1 MIGKS
6 CIFATEPITHA
17 MKVKISAL
25 RDKLG
30 EHNTAYVLQ
39 KIGVANRK
47 RNSVT
52 LMQFIEKLPVMD
64 WHYVLPFFQGNG
76 KWFRLYLCQS
86 TNEIKGAL
94 CVIDGG
100 DKNFRKVHEAA
111 IRYAY
116 GKLGYSDLC
125 SARLLSPHYEI
136 ARTKG
141 MMYDLLHYDYTQE
154 HHFDG
159 AIRNLRIVLLL
170 HLRHVKREEIIKA
183 FKPFDMSALDTLDKI
198 IYDMNDLF
206 LLRAEEQMRN
216 QMLYAA
222 TYLMN
227 GLDPYPD
234 L

>member
-1 MIGKS
+1 MVLYICALTKH
-6 CIFATEPITHA
+6 TQ
-17 MKVKISAL
+17 MKVKIATL
-25 RDKLG
+25 REKMG
-30 EHNTAYVLQ
+30 ERETAYLLS
-39 KIGVANRK
+39 KIGVPNRK
-47 RNSVT
+47 RNSIT
-52 LMQFIEKLPVMD
+52 IMQFIERLPVMD
-64 WHYVLPFFQGNG
+64 WHKVLPFFRGNG
-76 KWFRLYLCQS
+76 RWFRLYLCQA
-86 TNEIKGAL
+86 TNGIKEEL
-94 CVIDGG
+94 CVIQGG
-100 DKNFRKVHEAA
+100 DKNFLHVHEAA
-111 IRYAY
+111 MNYAY
-116 GKLGYSDLC
+116 GKLRRNELY
-125 SARLLSPHYEI
+125 AERLLCPNYEV
-136 ARTKG
+136 AQTKG

-154 HHFDG
+154 GHFHG
-159 AIRNLRIVLLL
+159 AIINLRIVLLL